1 MDNWIRHPYGAQSL
15 EREEAL
21 KEHRR
26 GWGPPDHPTS
36 LAVLSDVLWCS
47 LQSCPEMNLS
57 QRQVS
62 DCGADSLLSQRI
74 SPDQA
79 EALGTKHRA
88 ASPLLANSKTG
99 GSSCAFPL
107 DEVFFFLKGKW
118 PKFPKCMGFSFFSR
132 RKIYFLKSNLFIHCW
147 KIYLEQN

>member
-1 MDNWIRHPYGAQSL
+1 
-15 EREEAL
+15 
-21 KEHRR
+21 
-26 GWGPPDHPTS
+26 
-36 LAVLSDVLWCS
+36 
-47 LQSCPEMNLS
+47 MNLS

-107 DEVFFFLKGKW
+107 DEVFFFKGKMA
-118 PKFPKCMGFSFFSR
+118 KVSKMHGIFLFFQ
-132 RKIYFLKSNLFIHCW
+132 KKDLLLKKQPVYTL
-147 KIYLEQN
+147 LEDLSGTELK